1 MGKQPSLGARRER
14 RDGRSRN
21 RRFSAVSGS
30 ADYIFTLLDQSEGS
44 ACCGGRKFAIRH
56 GPPPWPQATVVT
68 GSISPAKRLPTVL
81 PSAKTRLG
89 VHRYKPIL
97 ATAFLPSHPNLRC
110 QTGPSM

>member
-68 GSISPAKRLPTVL
+68 GSISHAKRLPTAL
-81 PSAKTRLG
+81 PSAKSRLG
-89 VHRYKPIL
+89 VHRYKPIPGRHL
-97 ATAFLPSHPNLRC
+97 CPLPPN
-110 QTGPSM
+110 